1 MLTAKQERF
10 ALNIVNGMSQA
21 DAYRDAYPG
30 IRMSDKTVWE
40 KASMLAKKDKVRSRI
55 DELRADLAKPSI
67 MTAQERLEWL
77 TTVVKDDGQMID
89 VRLKASDQM
98 NKMQGAYVQRIE
110 ADVDTH
116 IDIVVE
122 LTE

>member
-1 MLTAKQERF
+1 MLTAKQEKF

-30 IRMSDKTVWE
+30 IKMSDKTVWE
-40 KASMLAKKDKVRSRI
+40 RASVLAKNNKVKARI
-55 DELRADLAKPSI
+55 EELRAELAKPSI

-77 TTVVKDDGQMID
+77 TTVVKDDEQIID

-98 NKMQGAYVQRIE
+98 SKMQGAYIQRIE

>member
-1 MLTAKQERF
+1 MLTAKQEKF
-10 ALNIVNGMSQA
+10 CMNIINGMSQA

-30 IRMSDKTVWE
+30 TKMTDKTVWE
-40 KASMLAKKDKVRSRI
+40 KASVLAKKDKVRSRI
-55 DELRADLAKPSI
+55 DELRDELAKPSI

-77 TTVVKDDGQMID
+77 ATVVKDDKQDIY

>member
-30 IRMSDKTVWE
+30 IKMTDKTVWE
-40 KASMLAKKDKVRSRI
+40 RASVLAKNNKVKARI
-55 DELRADLAKPSI
+55 EELRDELAKPSI

-77 TTVVKDDGQMID
+77 TTVVKDDEQVID

>member
-1 MLTAKQERF
+1 MLTEKQEKF
-10 ALNIVNGMSQA
+10 CLNIINGMSQA

-30 IRMSDKTVWE
+30 IKMSDKTVWE
-40 KASMLAKKDKVRSRI
+40 RASVLAKNNKVKARI
-55 DELRADLAKPSI
+55 DELRAELAKPLI

-77 TTVVKDDGQMID
+77 TTVVKDEEQVID

>member
-1 MLTAKQERF
+1 MLTKKQEKF
-10 ALNIVNGMSQA
+10 CLNIINGMSQA

-30 IRMSDKTVWE
+30 TNMTDKTVWE
-40 KASMLAKKDKVRSRI
+40 KASVLAKKDKVRSRI
-55 DELRADLAKPSI
+55 DELRDEIAKPYI

-77 TTVVKDDGQMID
+77 TTVVKDDEQVID
-89 VRLKASDQM
+89 MRLKASDQM

>member
-1 MLTAKQERF
+1 MLTAKQEKF
-10 ALNIVNGMSQA
+10 CLNIINGMSQA

-40 KASMLAKKDKVRSRI
+40 RASVLAKNNKVLTRI
-55 DELRADLAKPSI
+55 AELRDELAKPSI
-67 MTAQERLEWL
+67 MTAEERLEWL
-77 TTVVKDDGQMID
+77 TTVVKDDEQVID

-98 NKMQGAYVQRIE
+98 NKMQGAYVQKIE
-110 ADVDTH
+110 ADVNTH

>member
-1 MLTAKQERF
+1 MLTAKQEKF

-30 IRMSDKTVWE
+30 IKMTNKSVWE
-40 KASMLAKKDKVRSRI
+40 KASALAKKDKVRSRI
-55 DELRADLAKPSI
+55 DELRDDLAKPSI

-77 TTVVKDDGQMID
+77 TTVVKDDEQVID

>member
-1 MLTAKQERF
+1 MLTAKQEKF

-30 IRMSDKTVWE
+30 TKMTDKTVWE

-55 DELRADLAKPSI
+55 AELRDELAKPSI

-77 TTVVKDDGQMID
+77 TTVVKDDGQVID

-110 ADVDTH
+110 ADVNTKVKLE
-116 IDIVVE
+116 DI
-122 LTE
+122 L

>member
-1 MLTAKQERF
+1 MLTEKQEKF
-10 ALNIVNGMSQA
+10 CLNIINGMSQA

-30 IRMSDKTVWE
+30 IKMSNKTVWE
-40 KASMLAKKDKVRSRI
+40 RASVLAKNSKVKARI
-55 DELRADLAKPSI
+55 DELRAEFAKPYI

-77 TTVVKDDGQMID
+77 TTVVKDDKQIID

>member
-1 MLTAKQERF
+1 MLTEKQEKF
-10 ALNIVNGMSQA
+10 CLNIINGMSQS

-55 DELRADLAKPSI
+55 DELRNDLAKPSI

-77 TTVVKDDGQMID
+77 TTVVKDDGQVID

-110 ADVDTH
+110 ADVNAKVKLE
-116 IDIVVE
+116 DI
-122 LTE
+122 L

>member
-1 MLTAKQERF
+1 MLTEKQEKF
-10 ALNIVNGMSQA
+10 CLNIINGMSQA

-30 IRMSDKTVWE
+30 TNMTDKTVWE
-40 KASMLAKKDKVRSRI
+40 KASVLAKKDKVRSRI
-55 DELRADLAKPSI
+55 DELRAEIAKPYI

-77 TTVVKDDGQMID
+77 TTVVKDDEQVID

-110 ADVDTH
+110 ADVNTKVKLE
-116 IDIVVE
+116 DI
-122 LTE
+122 L

>member
-21 DAYRDAYPG
+21 DAYRDAYPNTK
-30 IRMSDKTVWE
+30 MTNKTVWE
-40 KASMLAKKDKVRSRI
+40 KASVLAKKDKVRSRI
-55 DELRADLAKPSI
+55 DELRDEIAKPYI

-77 TTVVKDDGQMID
+77 TTVVKDEEQVID